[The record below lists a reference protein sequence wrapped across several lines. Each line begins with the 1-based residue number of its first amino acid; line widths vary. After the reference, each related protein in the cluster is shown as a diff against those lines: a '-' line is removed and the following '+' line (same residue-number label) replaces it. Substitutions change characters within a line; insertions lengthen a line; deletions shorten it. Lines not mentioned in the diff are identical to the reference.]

1 MNGWSDEHRKKVADA
16 RANGSS
22 ARDVEEWA
30 LATYLAHQ
38 VCDKSSGRSEPECW
52 HNLPH
57 DTYFVGN
64 LRNRDD
70 EQESESGLA
79 RDPFSEMRDKLA
91 PVAFGADMRLRAPG
105 ETVEIET
112 TVEWS
117 AYYRVFP
124 TLKQQ
129 RDHQRI
135 RAEEEHQDG
144 SASDASTIG
153 DASAARD
160 KAAVKGTAPMPDA
173 DDEEGQSLFE
183 EQEREEERIEQE
195 SPDATVSAK
204 DRREDRRADAISR
217 KDDLFPRFRKVGCR
231 AQGLIVL
238 RKRGQ
243 EHWEVDCQ
251 ELQGALKKETERARR
266 EVVSDPHNVR
276 TSAASHERLKVLRD
290 NLKDEASYTAFLKSL
305 RNPVEPDWRWEVET
319 EVWQGRGDEFTLTVQ
334 LVNVSPGQVAP
345 AQAGSRQGNA
355 RAKANP
361 NVEPFLFDTRASFAI
376 RVGEL
381 LPFEID
387 LAPNGFRYDRD
398 MWGRGF
404 NCALEASS
412 GGRQP
417 RMPVPTS

>member
-135 RAEEEHQDG
+135 RAEEDIKMAPPPMLPR
-144 SASDASTIG
+144 SAMRAPPATRRQSKGRLDAGRRRRGGAISVRG
-153 DASAARD
+153 AR
-160 KAAVKGTAPMPDA
+160 ARRGA
-173 DDEEGQSLFE
+173 DRAGVT
-183 EQEREEERIEQE
+183 
-195 SPDATVSAK
+195 DATVSAK

-217 KDDLFPRFRKVGCR
+217 KDDLFPRFRKVGCEPK
-231 AQGLIVL
+231 GLSSCANGVRSIGRWIV
-238 RKRGQ
+238 RY
-243 EHWEVDCQ
+243 C
-251 ELQGALKKETERARR
+251 
-266 EVVSDPHNVR
+266 
-276 TSAASHERLKVLRD
+276 
-290 NLKDEASYTAFLKSL
+290 
-305 RNPVEPDWRWEVET
+305 
-319 EVWQGRGDEFTLTVQ
+319 
-334 LVNVSPGQVAP
+334 
-345 AQAGSRQGNA
+345 
-355 RAKANP
+355 
-361 NVEPFLFDTRASFAI
+361 
-376 RVGEL
+376 RVH
-381 LPFEID
+381 
-387 LAPNGFRYDRD
+387 
-398 MWGRGF
+398 
-404 NCALEASS
+404 
-412 GGRQP
+412 
-417 RMPVPTS
+417 